1 MNMKNSGGQSKENW
15 GSKNKRMSG
24 IVYTRGQKSAGLAQ
38 VYIAYVKLHVRGLMM
53 WTFWNNLGFS
63 LYTILS
69 VYHMVTISENWMNSE
84 VRVSTDVDV
93 LLLNTKDQV

>member
-24 IVYTRGQKSAGLAQ
+24 IVYTRGQKSTGLAQ

-53 WTFWNNLGFS
+53 WTC
-63 LYTILS
+63 
-69 VYHMVTISENWMNSE
+69 
-84 VRVSTDVDV
+84 
-93 LLLNTKDQV
+93 